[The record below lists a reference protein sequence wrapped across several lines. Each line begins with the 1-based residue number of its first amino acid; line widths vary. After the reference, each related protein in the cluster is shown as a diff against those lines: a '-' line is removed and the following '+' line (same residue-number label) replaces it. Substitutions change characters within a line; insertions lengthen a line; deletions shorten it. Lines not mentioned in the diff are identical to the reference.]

1 MLLASLHRRRSTLAV
16 AGTLLAVAT
25 HSGLAQQ
32 ALPSDSAVQALL
44 RDRVESKRSS
54 GIVVGIIDSGG
65 RRRVASYGLS
75 GAPGSA
81 ALDGNSVFEIGS
93 ITKVFT
99 TAILSDM
106 VARGEVS
113 LDDPLAKYLP
123 SSVRIPARGGKQI
136 TLLDLATQSSGLPRL
151 PTNFHPKDQSNPYA
165 DYSVA
170 QMYEFLSGY
179 ALTRDIGSLY
189 EYSNLGMGLLGHA
202 LALRSGMSYEAL
214 VTARVLDPLGMKDT
228 RITLTPSMTSR
239 LAVGHDPAGA
249 PVPNWDL
256 PTLAG
261 AGAIRST
268 VNDMM
273 LFLAAN
279 MDSTRSPLSREM
291 SLAHQSRRPT
301 GNPALTI
308 GLGWH
313 ILRSPDGGQIIWHN
327 GQTAGYHGF
336 LGYVPERQVGV
347 VMLANSAADIDDMA
361 LHLLDE
367 RLPLKPAPRVH
378 TEIALDSTLLQR
390 FVGSY
395 RFTPA
400 FAIVVTRDGNRLFA
414 QATGQPKFPIFAES
428 PTEFFLR
435 VVDAQLS
442 FVVEGGAVTGV
453 VLHQAGQT
461 LPAKREP

>member
-1 MLLASLHRRRSTLAV
+1 MSLASLHLRRSAV
-16 AGTLLAVAT
+16 AVLATLLVVVARA
-25 HSGLAQQ
+25 GLAQQ
-32 ALPSDSAVQALL
+32 NLPSDSAVHALL
-44 RDRVESKRSS
+44 HDRVESKRSS
-54 GIVVGIIDSGG
+54 GIVVGMIDSAG
-65 RRRVASYGLS
+65 RRRVSSYGLT
-75 GAPGSA
+75 GAAGSA
-81 ALDGNSVFEIGS
+81 PLDGNTVFEIGS

-99 TAILSDM
+99 TAILADM

-113 LDDPLAKYLP
+113 LDDPVAKYLP
-123 SSVRIPARGGKQI
+123 TSVKMPTRAGKQI

-151 PTNFHPKDQSNPYA
+151 PDNFHPKDQSNPYA
-165 DYSVA
+165 DYSVG

-179 ALTRDIGSLY
+179 ALTRDIGSAY

-202 LALRSGMSYEAL
+202 LALRAGTSYEAL
-214 VTARVLDPLGMKDT
+214 VTSRILEPLGMKDT
-228 RITLTPSMTSR
+228 RITLTPAMKSR

-279 MDSTRSPLSREM
+279 MDSARSPLSGQLA
-291 SLAHQSRRPT
+291 LAHLSRRPT
-301 GNPALTI
+301 GSPAITI
-308 GLGWH
+308 GLAWH
-313 ILRSPDGGQIIWHN
+313 ILRSPDGSQIITHN

-336 LGYVPERQVGV
+336 LGYSPGRQVGV

-367 RLPLKPAPRVH
+367 RLPLTPAPRAH
-378 TEIALDSTLLQR
+378 TEITLDSTLLQR

-395 RFTPA
+395 RFAPA
-400 FAIVVTRDGNRLFA
+400 FAIVVTRDGGRLFV
-414 QATGQPKFPIFAES
+414 QPTGQPKFPIFAES
-428 PTEFFLR
+428 PTEFFLKA
-435 VVDAQLS
+435 VDAQLS
-442 FVVEGGAVTGV
+442 FVVEGGAVTGA
-453 VLHQAGQT
+453 VLHQAGQA
-461 LPAKREP
+461 LPGKREP